1 MELGELS
8 SEVHMFLQEAERC
21 GDLYAVVNL
30 HLNHTNAAWLYA
42 DRPEEAGREA
52 TIGVDVEKLPSRDH
66 MAQHYY
72 FLLAITQVD
81 L

>member
-1 MELGELS
+1 M
-8 SEVHMFLQEAERC
+8 
-21 GDLYAVVNL
+21 NL